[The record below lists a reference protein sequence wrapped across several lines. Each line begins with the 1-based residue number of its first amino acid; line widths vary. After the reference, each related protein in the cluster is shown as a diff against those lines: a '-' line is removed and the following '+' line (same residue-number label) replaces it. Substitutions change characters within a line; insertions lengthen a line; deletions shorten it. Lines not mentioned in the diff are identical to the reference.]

1 MILMQ
6 VKKLMM
12 MVFMAIG
19 LTLLSSVLFWA

>member
-1 MILMQ
+1 MILIQ